1 MFCQKCGKEIKEGVK
16 FCSSC
21 GSKVEEISE
30 VKKKNIPV
38 KTEEKKTNN
47 SKVVIDQIITF
58 VSIIMG
64 FIIGKYLGL
73 VIFVFIFAWAI
84 GQWFPKWYLKRKH
97 VNLTLIKWISW
108 SNVVTW
114 LLPPLG
120 VMTGFATLGFA
131 NDFSKDS
138 KKYRTLSI
146 ISLVA
151 SFLNALSGILMNI

>member
-97 VNLTLIKWISW
+97 VN
-108 SNVVTW
+108 W